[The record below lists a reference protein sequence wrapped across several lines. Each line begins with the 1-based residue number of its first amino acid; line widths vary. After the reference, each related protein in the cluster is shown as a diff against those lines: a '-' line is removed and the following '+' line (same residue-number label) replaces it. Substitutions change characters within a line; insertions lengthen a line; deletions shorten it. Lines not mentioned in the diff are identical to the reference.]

1 MKFQVM
7 SRQNARR
14 YSFDTAIEKTIIISI
29 NDVAD
34 EANQFASNPQIV
46 CTRSFF
52 FDDVEGEEANCM
64 TRQDADNIIQFVNQ
78 YINKVEQIVVHC
90 GAGISRSAGVCAA
103 LMMIINGDDSAI
115 FDNGQYC
122 PNMHCYRLV
131 LESYFGYYDKEAA
144 EEKYRRNIIEWR
156 KAQDLD

>member
-7 SRQNARR
+7 SRQDARR
-14 YSFDTAIEKTIIISI
+14 YSFNTAIEKTIIISI

-34 EANQFASNPQIV
+34 EANQFASNPQIIDT
-46 CTRSFF
+46 CSLF
-52 FDDVEGEEANCM
+52 FDDVEGNEANCM
-64 TRQDADNIIQFVNQ
+64 TRWDADNIIRFVNKHLD
-78 YINKVEQIVVHC
+78 NVEQIVVHC

-103 LMMIINGDDSAI
+103 LMMIINGNDSDI
-115 FDNGQYC
+115 FNNGRYC

-144 EEKYRRNIIEWR
+144 DEKSRNNIILWR

>member
-1 MKFQVM
+1 
-7 SRQNARR
+7 
-14 YSFDTAIEKTIIISI
+14 
-29 NDVAD
+29 
-34 EANQFASNPQIV
+34 
-46 CTRSFF
+46 
-52 FDDVEGEEANCM
+52 M

-78 YINKVEQIVVHC
+78 HINEVEQIIVHC